1 MTLPP
6 PLPTPHN
13 LLHLLWLAFSER
25 APLLAE
31 TLHLANRVNIIDRAA
46 ALTMY
51 SILAAVPSLLAGF
64 SVLGYVLAAVDEA
77 GAAHGL
83 DTDMQVK
90 TIDQITQWM
99 HQALP
104 GVTWNPA
111 DFAVTMVKHRRTHG
125 LIGFGAAMWLG
136 LGVFGRI
143 DDAIRDLFGRRR
155 RATVRAAGVMALL
168 VGVAMLLAL
177 LINVVGPL
185 LEWSLH
191 VATGTVKTLSF
202 GWLDTKAAVVAASQS
217 LPVAVVF
224 YLMVRWSA
232 KLHRRRSAVITA
244 IGFGLIW
251 AAGQRLFTLYV
262 KSVVKMDAVY
272 GALTG
277 VLALMLWLFYA
288 NTLFLAAV
296 SLLATWDKRARE
308 SEARSGL

>member
-6 PLPTPHN
+6 PVPTLRN
-13 LLHLLWLAFSER
+13 LHHLLWLVFAGR

-31 TLHLANRVNIIDRAA
+31 TIVLAIRVNIIDRAA

-51 SILAAVPSLLAGF
+51 SILAAVPSLLAAF
-64 SVLGYVLAAVDEA
+64 SVLGYVLTRVADA
-77 GAAHGL
+77 GVATGL
-83 DTDMQVK
+83 QTDIRAT
-90 TIDQITQWM
+90 TIDQITQWL
-99 HQALP
+99 HQTLP

-111 DFAVTMVKHRRTHG
+111 DFAAAMVKHRRTHG
-125 LIGFGAAMWLG
+125 LLGFGAALWLG

-143 DDAIRDLFGRRR
+143 DDAIRDLFGRKR
-155 RATVRAAGVMALL
+155 RATVKAAGVMALL
-168 VGVAMLLAL
+168 VAIAMLLAV
-177 LINVVGPL
+177 LINLFGPL

-202 GWLDTKAAVVAASQS
+202 GWLDTKAAVVAATQS

-232 KLHRRRSAVITA
+232 KLHKRRRAVITA
-244 IGFGLIW
+244 VGFGLVW
-251 AAGQRLFTLYV
+251 ALGQRIFTLYV

-277 VLALMLWLFYA
+277 VLALILWLFYA
-288 NTLFLAAV
+288 NILFLAAV
-296 SLLATWDKRARE
+296 SLLATWDKRARDTE
-308 SEARSGL
+308 SRSEL